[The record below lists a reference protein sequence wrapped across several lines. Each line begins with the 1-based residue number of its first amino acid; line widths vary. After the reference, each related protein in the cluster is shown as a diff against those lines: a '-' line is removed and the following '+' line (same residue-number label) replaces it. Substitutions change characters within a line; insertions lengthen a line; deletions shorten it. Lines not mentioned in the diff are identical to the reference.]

1 MMKQLGLKLAAAAI
15 AATMMIGA
23 PGASH
28 AQSEYPTREI
38 EWIVMWS
45 AGGGADTAT
54 RIFAR
59 HFEQELGQDVVVRNV
74 TGASGTV
81 GYLTAKAARADG
93 YTLVSALSDLPKYKP
108 LGTEGIEVDDFD
120 IIGSFAVEAPI
131 LVGRTDSE
139 FDSLEDIVEAA
150 RENPGQVSVG
160 VSNLGGIHH
169 QPIVLLNDAADIK
182 LNVVAHD
189 GSPQMNAALLGG
201 HVDVISSWVAQ
212 SLSNVR
218 SGDLHYIVYFGA
230 ERLDEFPDVP
240 TAKES
245 GYDIVWEHSYGIG
258 APKGIPDEAKARL
271 QDALE
276 RVWDKPE
283 LAEELAGVGLSVY
296 RRGPEEYRA
305 ELKATEEQMG
315 RVVDLMNE

>member
-1 MMKQLGLKLAAAAI
+1 MMKQLGLKAAAAGM
-15 AATMMIGA
+15 AAAMMIGA

-74 TGASGTV
+74 TGAGGTV

-131 LVGRTDSE
+131 LVARTDSE
-139 FDSLEDIVEAA
+139 YDTLDDIVEAA

-169 QPIVLLNDAADIK
+169 QPIVLLNDAADIE

-218 SGDLHYIVYFGA
+218 SGDLQYVAYFGA

-240 TAKES
+240 TVKEL

-283 LAEELAGVGLSVY
+283 LAQELAEVGLSVY

-305 ELKATEEQMG
+305 ELKATEEKMG